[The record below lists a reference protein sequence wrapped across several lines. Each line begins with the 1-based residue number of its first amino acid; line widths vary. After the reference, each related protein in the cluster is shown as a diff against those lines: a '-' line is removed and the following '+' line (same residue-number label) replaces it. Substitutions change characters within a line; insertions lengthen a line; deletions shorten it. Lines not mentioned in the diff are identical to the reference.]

1 MICPACS
8 GKGYRDLRIGPT
20 EGLCPKCGGAGS
32 IKEERDEGSWVFDY
46 VTCTECGGRGVKPT
60 SSGGTRE
67 GLNDTVMAS
76 GGFGGMGGRQTSG
89 TDDEVDEDTEPEEP
103 EDDRGFISKYRWYL
117 VGGGAVLLVVALLAS
132 QGSKKK

>member
-32 IKEERDEGSWVFDY
+32 IKEERDEGSWLFDY
-46 VTCTECGGRGVKPT
+46 VPCKDCSGTGIKPT
-60 SSGGTRE
+60 SNGGTRE

-76 GGFGGMGGRQTSG
+76 GGLGGMGGRQTSD
-89 TDDEVDEDTEPEEP
+89 TDVEVEEDTEPQEP
-103 EDDRGFISKYRWYL
+103 EDDRGFFSRYRWYFI
-117 VGGGAVLLVVALLAS
+117 GGGVALLVVLFVAS
-132 QGSKKK
+132 QTSKKK